1 MNIQYNTGH
10 TGHTGK
16 TKTNSKKSLN
26 TNMNMNIMKHKPNV
40 IFTSSHSELVQINFY
55 SLIMANHNVSYI
67 HWAVLNIPSRI
78 KTLRDGDGETI
89 LTYVPP
95 TEMQE
100 YTFYLFFH
108 EEEIPSTYYDKV
120 KKYARRQVSI
130 TEKLTFKAILY
141 SVKHIQIQFNASSS
155 VSVGGRGTRKKTPT
169 AQKSFLSI
177 ANIQYDTIIDLKKR
191 YKKIVNATNA
201 SISEQKW
208 VDNNLSIII
217 DFMGDSDVW
226 KFVIPD
232 VKLYGNDGTRTSTRN
247 KKVDNYSVAIFT
259 GAHWNSRKA
268 NHVKWFEP
276 YDEYQILGTNQFCQ
290 TFAMMHLIDKLPSP
304 IKSSNKLSIS
314 KYYVY
319 THAALEFINDVMSK
333 YDKTTDKEKKAIKE
347 CMKYPNI
354 CLNAIE
360 M

>member
-1 MNIQYNTGH
+1 MNIEYNTGH
-10 TGHTGK
+10 TGK
-16 TKTNSKKSLN
+16 SKTNSRKSLN
-26 TNMNMNIMKHKPNV
+26 TNMNTNMNMMKHKPNV
-40 IFTSSHSELVQINFY
+40 IFTSSHSELLQIKFY
-55 SLIMANHNVSYI
+55 SLIMANHDVSYI
-67 HWAVLNIPSRI
+67 HWAVLNIPSHV
-78 KTLRDGDGETI
+78 KTLHDGDGETI
-89 LTYVPP
+89 LTYDPP
-95 TEMQE
+95 SKMQE

-108 EEEIPSTYYDKV
+108 EEKIPSNYYDKV
-120 KKYARRQVSI
+120 KKNARRHVSI

-141 SVKHIQIQFNASSS
+141 SVKHVKIQFNASS
-155 VSVGGRGTRKKTPT
+155 VGVGGKGTRKKTPT
-169 AQKSFLSI
+169 AQKSFISI

-191 YKKIVNATNA
+191 YKKIVNATKA
-201 SISEQKW
+201 SITEQTW
-208 VDNNLSIII
+208 VDKNLSVIM

-226 KFVIPD
+226 KFVIPG
-232 VKLYGNDGTRTSTRN
+232 VKLYGNDGMRTSTRN
-247 KKVDNYSVAIFT
+247 KKVDNYSVAVFT

-268 NHVKWFEP
+268 NQIKWFEP
-276 YDEYQILGTNQFCQ
+276 YDEYQISGTNQFCQ
-290 TFAMMHLIDKLPSP
+290 TFAMMHLIDKLPPP

>member
-1 MNIQYNTGH
+1 MNIEYHTGNSGH
-10 TGHTGK
+10 TRK
-16 TKTNSKKSLN
+16 SKSKS
-26 TNMNMNIMKHKPNV
+26 KSHSFEKPNV
-40 IFTSSHSELVQINFY
+40 RFTVSESELDKIKYF
-55 SLIMANHNVSYI
+55 SLIMANNDVSYI
-67 HWAVLNIPSRI
+67 HWAVLNIPSHT

-89 LTYVPP
+89 LTYESPKK
-95 TEMQE
+95 QE

-108 EEEIPSTYYDKV
+108 EEEIPRKYYDEV
-120 KKYARRQVSI
+120 KTNVRRHVSI
-130 TEKLTFKAILY
+130 TEKLKFKAILY
-141 SVKHIQIQFNASSS
+141 SVKHVKAP
-155 VSVGGRGTRKKTPT
+155 SVGGRGTRKKTLTSTSKKP
-169 AQKSFLSI
+169 FISI
-177 ANIQYDTIIDLKKR
+177 ANVQYDNITDLKKK
-191 YKKIVNATNA
+191 YKKIVNLTKT
-201 SISEQKW
+201 SSEIEQKW

-232 VKLYGNDGTRTSTRN
+232 VKLYGHDGMRTSTRN

-268 NHVKWFEP
+268 NQIKWFEP
-276 YDEYQILGTNQFCQ
+276 YDEYQISGTNQFCQ
-290 TFAMMHLIDKLPSP
+290 TFAMMHLIDKLPPP

-319 THAALEFINDVMSK
+319 TQAALEFINGVMST
-333 YDKTTDKEKKAIKE
+333 YDKTTEKEKKAIKE